1 MPGKSKPVP
10 PKPPVVKVQTPVIKP
25 NPMPGTTY
33 GLTKVQDSVDRKKSP
48 KT

>member
-1 MPGKSKPVP
+1 MAEKSKPVP
-10 PKPPVVKVQTPVIKP
+10 PKSPVIKVQTPVIKP

-33 GLTKVQDSVDRKKSP
+33 GLTKVQDSVDRTKSP